1 MQELLLTTMSI
12 SIVWSNTGV
21 DVPRLK
27 LGNIIMR
34 SRLPDIG
41 RVIIGFNNGGHI
53 VGQEQQLILFEET
66 NRWNIRCLL
75 LQ

>member
-1 MQELLLTTMSI
+1 MSI

-21 DVPRLK
+21 DVPRLE

-41 RVIIGFNNGGHI
+41 SVIIGFNNGGHI
-53 VGQEQQLILFEET
+53 VGQEQHLVLFGEIE
-66 NRWNIRCLL
+66 
-75 LQ
+75 